1 MLHNL
6 TPTVTYTLLGIV
18 ALLVASS
25 LMVSLIVRLNPD
37 VDFDELKL
45 RTRTWWVMVTVML
58 LATVTGKVVS
68 LVFLG
73 FVSYL
78 ALKEYLSLIP
88 TRRSDRA
95 ILIFAYAAIPMQ
107 TYLAAT
113 GKADFLPV
121 FVPLY
126 VLLFMSTT
134 MVLKSP
140 THGFLH
146 AAGTVSFGMMLTLFG
161 LGFVSSL
168 IILPDSGNPIG
179 GATGL
184 VVYLVFL
191 VQFNDV
197 VQYVAGKAVGRHRL
211 IPSVSPNK
219 TWEGLVCGFLTTVTL
234 ALLLA
239 PLLTPFGR
247 AEALIAG
254 ALIAVGGFAGDAT
267 VSAIKRDVGVGDTGN
282 LLPGHGGV
290 LDRVD
295 SLIFAA
301 PLFYYYVH
309 RLYF

>member
-1 MLHNL
+1 MLHGL
-6 TPTVTYTLLGIV
+6 TPTVTLTLLGIV
-18 ALLVASS
+18 ALLVAST
-25 LMVSLIVRLNPD
+25 LTVSLIVRLNPD
-37 VDFDELKL
+37 VDFNELKL

-58 LATVTGKVVS
+58 LATLTGKIVS
-68 LVFLG
+68 LVFVG

-95 ILIFAYAAIPMQ
+95 ILIWAYAAIPVQ
-107 TYLAAT
+107 TFLAAT
-113 GKADFLPV
+113 GQADLVPV

-126 VLLFMSTT
+126 ALLFMSTN
-134 MVLKSP
+134 MVLSSP
-140 THGFLH
+140 THGFLY
-146 AAGTVSFGMMLTLFG
+146 AAGTVHLGMMLTVFG

-168 IILPDSGNPIG
+168 LMLPDSINPIG

-184 VVYLVFL
+184 VVYVVFL

-211 IPSVSPNK
+211 FPSVSPNK
-219 TWEGLVCGFLTTVTL
+219 TWEGLVCGFLTTVVL

-247 AEALIAG
+247 AEALVAG

-267 VSAIKRDVGVGDTGN
+267 VSAIKRDIGVGDTGN

-309 RLYF
+309 QLYF

>member
-6 TPTVTYTLLGIV
+6 TPTVALTLLGIV
-18 ALLVASS
+18 VLLVACT
-25 LMVSLIVRLNPD
+25 LTVSLIVRLNPHIN
-37 VDFDELKL
+37 FDELKM

-95 ILIFAYAAIPMQ
+95 ILIFVYAAIPLQ
-107 TYLAAT
+107 TCLAAT
-113 GKADFLPV
+113 GQADLLPV

-140 THGFLH
+140 THGFLY
-146 AAGTVSFGMMLTLFG
+146 AAGTVSFGMMLILFG
-161 LGFVSSL
+161 LGFVSCL
-168 IILPDSGNPIG
+168 IILPDSGNPVG

-197 VQYVAGKAVGRHRL
+197 VQYVAGKAVGRHRVL
-211 IPSVSPNK
+211 PGVSPNK
-219 TWEGLVCGFLTTVTL
+219 TWEGLVGGFLVTIAL
-234 ALLLA
+234 ALFLA

-247 AEALIAG
+247 AEALVAG

-267 VSAIKRDVGVGDTGN
+267 VSAIKRDIGVGDTGN

-309 RLYF
+309 QLYF